1 MKGDD
6 SNRLKLPI
14 SEDSLPRGECTGH
27 RPKKTCDFTAF
38 LSVDGKDRVVRQR
51 KELKIVAEVCR
62 EMILLLLWLWVL
74 LVQM

>member
-1 MKGDD
+1 MDGWVDGWMD
-6 SNRLKLPI
+6 GWMAR
-14 SEDSLPRGECTGH
+14 
-27 RPKKTCDFTAF
+27 FTAF

-62 EMILLLLWLWVL
+62 EMIMLLLWLWVL

>member
-1 MKGDD
+1 MQEHL
-6 SNRLKLPI
+6 RI
-14 SEDSLPRGECTGH
+14 I
-27 RPKKTCDFTAF
+27 TAF

-62 EMILLLLWLWVL
+62 EMIMLLLWLWVL